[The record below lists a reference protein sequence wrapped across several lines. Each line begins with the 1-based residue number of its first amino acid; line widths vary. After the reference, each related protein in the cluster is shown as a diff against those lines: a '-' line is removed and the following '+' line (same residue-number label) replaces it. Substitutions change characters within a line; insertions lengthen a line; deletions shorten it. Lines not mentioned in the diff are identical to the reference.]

1 MDAVR
6 FGRQVRALRRARA
19 WRQVDLA
26 ERAHVSHA
34 LVSRVETGQAGGIP
48 CRSLERVTTALGA
61 RLEVRVGWNGE
72 ELDRLL
78 DERHAELVERMVRSL
93 LGHGW
98 LVAPEVSFNIRGER
112 GSIDLLGF
120 HPSAGAVLAGEV
132 KSVVPD
138 VQATLMVQDRKGRLA
153 MTLAHERGWRATSVT
168 RLLVVGRV
176 APPVAASRP
185 TPRRSGSPTRFR
197 AGPPGAGWPNRPF
210 RRRPVPFCSCQVL
223 MS

>member
-72 ELDRLL
+72 GLDRLL

-120 HPSAGAVLAGEV
+120 HPSAGTVLAGEV

-168 RLLVVGRV
+168 RLLVVGESRTARRRV
-176 APPVAASRP
+176 EAHPATFGGLLPASGQG
-185 TPRRSGSPTRFR
+185 RSALVSRTDPS
-197 AGPPGAGWPNRPF
+197 GAGRCPF
-210 RRRPVPFCSCQVL
+210 VLVRCS
-223 MS
+223 